1 MSQRALAIGSAAT
14 VVLALVAYAAFEAG
28 IERGRT
34 KASGIIEPA
43 NATRAAPSAGSSP
56 TLRS

>member
-43 NATRAAPSAGSSP
+43 NAARAAPS
-56 TLRS
+56 